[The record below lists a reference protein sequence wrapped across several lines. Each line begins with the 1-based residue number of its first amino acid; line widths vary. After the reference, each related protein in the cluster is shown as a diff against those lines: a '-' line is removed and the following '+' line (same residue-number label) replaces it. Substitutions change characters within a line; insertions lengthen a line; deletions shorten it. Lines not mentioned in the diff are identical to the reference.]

1 MNNKE
6 APLSIPERDF
16 ILNALREDVRLDG
29 RKADQ
34 LRPLKVSFGEE
45 YGHVK
50 VQLGKTRCVSVRD
63 WDLCA
68 YANTRG
74 GNQFDCSHLGRS
86 HKTA

>member
-6 APLSIPERDF
+6 ATLSIPERDF

-50 VQLGKTRCVSVRD
+50 VQLGKTRCVFARD
-63 WDLCA
+63 WALCA
-68 YANTRG
+68 FANTRG
-74 GNQFDCSHLGRS
+74 GNKFDCSHFGRS
-86 HKTA
+86 DKTS